1 MGDTVSLLER
11 IVDLQRRIHISLLSS
26 LTENWMGVNYT
37 MPQLKVLLCLFIDG
51 PYRMGD
57 LASTLGV
64 STATA
69 TGIINRLVRR
79 GVVVR
84 RHGSQDRRVVT
95 CFLSPEGEANISA
108 LWTARFNVYR
118 DIFSVLSPE
127 ELGIVANAAELVL
140 KAAERKTGANK
151 VKQAEPAVIG

>member
-1 MGDTVSLLER
+1 MSDTAGPVDR
-11 IVDLQRRIHISLLSS
+11 IVGLQQRIHITLLPS
-26 LTENWMGVNYT
+26 LTENWMAVDYT
-37 MPQLKVLLCLFIDG
+37 MPQLKVMLCLFING

-69 TGIINRLVRR
+69 NGIINRLVGR

-84 RHGSQDRRVVT
+84 NHDSQDRRVVT
-95 CFLSPEGEANISA
+95 CVLSPEGEGQIFA

-118 DIFSVLSPE
+118 DIFNTFSAD
-127 ELGIVANAAELVL
+127 ELEIVAQAAELML
-140 KAAERKTGANK
+140 KAAERKNLGTK
-151 VKQAEPAVIG
+151 VKREEPALIG